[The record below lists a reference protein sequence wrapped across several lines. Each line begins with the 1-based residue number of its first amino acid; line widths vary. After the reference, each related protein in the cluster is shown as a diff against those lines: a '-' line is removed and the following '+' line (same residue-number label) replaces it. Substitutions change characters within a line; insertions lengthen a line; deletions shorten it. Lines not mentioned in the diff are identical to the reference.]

1 MSEENKPVNP
11 LERRVDLIVSL
22 EELNQLMDSKLK
34 KIQPNVKLQGFRK
47 GKVPLS
53 MVRQMHGQQAYGEA
67 FNSLIQ
73 QAFSEKIKDEPFR
86 VVAAPMVEPKQS
98 EDEKHLHC
106 TAIFEVFPEF
116 ELADLS
122 DVAITR
128 PVFEVSDKEV
138 DKTLSILQKQRVKYE
153 VVERAAQKE
162 DRVFVDFLG
171 TKEGEPFEG
180 GKGENYPFVVGAG
193 MMLKE
198 FEDNVEGLKKGD
210 EKDFPLTFPQEYFQ
224 KDLAGKQVS
233 FHIKVNEVAAPNLP
247 EINDD
252 FAKLLGIQDGI
263 AQLKKEIKE
272 NLTREVKA
280 RLLRQVKQQVMDA
293 LIEKNP
299 VDLPQALV
307 QMETERLVQS
317 AKDNMKKQG
326 IAHDKINVQASWFEK
341 DAARRVHLGLIL
353 AKIVD
358 SKTVEVQKE
367 DVRRLIDEM
376 AASYEKPEELVR
388 WYYEKPE
395 RLKNIEGL
403 ALEEK
408 VVDWG
413 LNSANVTEEAAD
425 FDELMKD
432 TP

>member
-1 MSEENKPVNP
+1 M
-11 LERRVDLIVSL
+11 
-22 EELNQLMDSKLK
+22 
-34 KIQPNVKLQGFRK
+34 
-47 GKVPLS
+47 
-53 MVRQMHGQQAYGEA
+53 
-67 FNSLIQ
+67 
-73 QAFSEKIKDEPFR
+73 
-86 VVAAPMVEPKQS
+86 
-98 EDEKHLHC
+98 
-106 TAIFEVFPEF
+106 
-116 ELADLS
+116 
-122 DVAITR
+122 
-128 PVFEVSDKEV
+128 
-138 DKTLSILQKQRVKYE
+138 
-153 VVERAAQKE
+153 
-162 DRVFVDFLG
+162 
-171 TKEGEPFEG
+171 
-180 GKGENYPFVVGAG
+180 
-193 MMLKE
+193 
-198 FEDNVEGLKKGD
+198 
-210 EKDFPLTFPQEYFQ
+210 
-224 KDLAGKQVS
+224 AGKQVS

-299 VDLPQALV
+299 ADLPQALV

-408 VVDWG
+408 VVDWA